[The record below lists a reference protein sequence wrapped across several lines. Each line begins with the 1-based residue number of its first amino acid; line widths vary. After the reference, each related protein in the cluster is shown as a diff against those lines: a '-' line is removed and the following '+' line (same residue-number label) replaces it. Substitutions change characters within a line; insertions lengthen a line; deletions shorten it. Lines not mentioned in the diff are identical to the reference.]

1 VKTTDGA
8 SAPAAIAIAASAT
21 PNVSL
26 RLGTVALIPF
36 HTIIELFRT
45 ACAPKP
51 WHFTA
56 ELEPLAERLA
66 AR

>member
-1 VKTTDGA
+1 
-8 SAPAAIAIAASAT
+8 
-21 PNVSL
+21 VSL